1 VAGTLIT
8 DRRTATATYKII
20 RRLGKGG
27 MAEVFLAEQS
37 GMAGMRRL
45 AVLKK
50 ILPQFSEV
58 SSVAA
63 MLLDEARIA
72 FQLNHP
78 NIVAIYELGQ
88 DDGQYFIA
96 MEYVDGCDLATLA
109 RIERHRQS
117 RIPMRLTLR
126 VVSEAAMGLDFAHR
140 KKDPDGR
147 PLNVIHRDVSPH
159 NVMCSREGSVKVT
172 DFGIAKAVNKEQVT
186 EIGVVKG
193 KVQYM
198 APEQYTGAELD
209 HRADIYSLG
218 VVLYQLTTGK
228 LPRAT
233 KGGNLSMKRVIEGK
247 IPLPREL
254 RPDYPEEL
262 ETIVMR
268 ALANSPNDRYPDCA
282 SLRDDLLDFARQHD
296 MLAFPKELGDYVE
309 ELVPPFNADAAK
321 EADSQIGRELSN
333 KGVMPLGAA
342 AAAEAMKP
350 GVSGAAPDS
359 DTVTFGTERVDTGAQ
374 PAKAAGAKPG
384 ESWAAEPAVQ
394 VRDSAIIG
402 ARDAGDGQARGDE
415 RAVLDNEE
423 LTPLPRHRKHRA
435 DGGKGGAKGGRG
447 KPLYADDTGDD
458 DPTVQRD
465 DPPPPQ
471 DGQRDKRRERQA
483 ATVAQPGRSVAGRP
497 PAADARRGPPRDL
510 DRLPDDHALYDDAYA
525 DGPFE
530 QGSRRAVRADRP
542 AQFNP
547 LLWGLGLLV
556 MIGVGLAI
564 YFAVY
569 RGDTPTPKPRPGTT
583 TQPKRSPAATAG
595 TLDVIA
601 KPRSATIDIDG
612 ARRCDGKTH
621 CRIEALPL
629 GTLLVTAKAP
639 GYRIWNQRVVLT
651 ASKSA
656 LTLRPILIKETA
668 SAAAVDAGA
677 AATAKKPAAD
687 AGTAKKPGK
696 KPGVGSKP
704 GKRKPPRRVGKK
716 PTKPGKPKVRK
727 PVKAGGKGAPPLP
740 NAPLARGKGRVVK
753 GKSGS
758 KMALIVVD
766 VRPAWAEVWVNGKMI
781 GPTPIMRPIQP
792 GRYRVDLRNPK
803 LRFHVFYKL
812 KIKAGDKIKIAD
824 TIRPPK

>member
-1 VAGTLIT
+1 
-8 DRRTATATYKII
+8 
-20 RRLGKGG
+20 
-27 MAEVFLAEQS
+27 MAEVFLAEQT

-50 ILPQFSEV
+50 ILPQYSEV

-88 DDGQYFIA
+88 DEGQYFIA

-147 PLNVIHRDVSPH
+147 PLDVIHRDVSPH
-159 NVMCSREGSVKVT
+159 NIMCSREGSVKVT

-233 KGGNLSMKRVIEGK
+233 KGGSLSMKRVIEGK
-247 IPLPREL
+247 VPRPREI

-268 ALANSPNDRYPDCA
+268 ALSNAPDDRYPDCA

-296 MLAFPKELGDYVE
+296 MLAFPKELGDYVN
-309 ELVPPFNADAAK
+309 ELVPPPDEELK
-321 EADSQIGRELSN
+321 EKDADSQIGREVSH
-333 KGVMPLGAA
+333 KGVVPLGAA
-342 AAAEAMKP
+342 AMAEALQR
-350 GVSGAAPDS
+350 GVTGAPQDS

-374 PAKAAGAKPG
+374 PAKANKPG
-384 ESWAAEPAVQ
+384 ESWAAEPAVE

-402 ARDAGDGQARGDE
+402 ARGGGGDGSRRAQE
-415 RAVLDNEE
+415 RAVLDNEQ
-423 LTPLPRHRKHRA
+423 LTPLPHARGRARA
-435 DGGKGGAKGGRG
+435 D
-447 KPLYADDTGDD
+447 KPLHDDETGDN

-465 DPPPPQ
+465 DPPPPRRPRTP
-471 DGQRDKRRERQA
+471 RDA
-483 ATVAQPGRSVAGRP
+483 ASVAGRP
-497 PAADARRGPPRDL
+497 PAEDAREGARRPPADL
-510 DRLPDDHALYDDAYA
+510 DLLPDDDALYDDPYH
-525 DGPFE
+525 DGPYE

-556 MIGVGLAI
+556 MLGVGV
-564 YFAVY
+564 AVY
-569 RGDTPTPKPRPGTT
+569 FTVYGLIKPPSKPRPGTVE
-583 TQPKRSPAATAG
+583 PRRGPPATAG
-595 TLDVIA
+595 TLDVVA
-601 KPRSATIDIDG
+601 TPRTATIDIDG

-651 ASKSA
+651 ASKSK
-656 LTLRPILIKETA
+656 LTLRPILIKE
-668 SAAAVDAGA
+668 GA
-677 AATAKKPAAD
+677 AALGSGGGTGSAVKPERDPDVAPKSRANP
-687 AGTAKKPGK
+687 GKPGK
-696 KPGVGSKP
+696 TPGKAGKKAGKP
-704 GKRKPPRRVGKK
+704 GKTVA
-716 PTKPGKPKVRK
+716 KPGKPKPRK
-727 PVKAGGKGAPPLP
+727 PVRAGGKGAPPVP
-740 NAPLARGKGRVVK
+740 NAPLARGKGRVIK

-766 VRPAWAEVWVNGKMI
+766 VRPAWAEVWVNGKLL

-792 GRYRVDLRNPK
+792 GRCRVDLRNPK
-803 LRFHVFYKL
+803 LRFHVFYRL
-812 KIKAGDKIKIAD
+812 TIKEGDKIKIAD
-824 TIRPPK
+824 TIRPQK